1 MKYNF
6 EEWISLVI
14 ELTLVLLLIVSSTG
28 CTKERKSKYENYNQ
42 PQEKSES
49 VSTDLADAI
58 TAGVNAGNNCN
69 ERVGGLKDE
78 TFDAFKSCVNEK
90 IHEEGYNN
98 FDINNRIKIVE

>member
-42 PQEKSES
+42 PQ
-49 VSTDLADAI
+49 AI